1 VHERVDVVVLAVEL
15 PRLAGEVDAHAGH
28 DLLAAGEDRV
38 GERVT
43 PVPGGEDQMV
53 VEVVHDR
60 AASVNVRIWG
70 SSG

>member
-43 PVPGGEDQMV
+43 PVPGGEDQMG
-53 VEVVHDR
+53 VEVVDN
-60 AASVNVRIWG
+60 AATTPNVRVWG
-70 SSG
+70 PSR